1 MEEDRRTTPRLWQ
14 GGPWEH
20 PAAPVC
26 PPVLESIPSRGRGTT
41 PAVGPRGRSRHIW
54 FGFAIF
60 LVLIAGLTVSAV
72 YLSLFG
78 MPDAV
83 LSLLPDQSYAD
94 AFEQQPVSQET
105 TIPRAETGGTA
116 TMELVQLGGETLTLQ
131 EIYEKN
137 IPSIVYIQARQQNG
151 TSAGSGVVLSAD
163 GYILTNEHVIAG
175 ASYAE
180 VILYDNT
187 ILEARL
193 VGYNT
198 ANDLAVLKVEAEDL
212 VPAEFGNSGQL
223 QVGDRVVA
231 IGNPL
236 GSTLRGTMTEGI
248 VSAIDRNVEVEGTTM
263 SLIQTTA
270 ALNSG
275 NSGGA
280 LINDRGQVVGIT
292 TLKMMSEYETIE
304 GLGFAIP
311 TRFAKGI
318 VDQLIA
324 TGQASTPALGITV
337 VVDVAQYGGLLVREV
352 APNSDAWDKGLRAED
367 IIVAANGVPI
377 TDNNTLNVIKE
388 PMRVG
393 DTITLTVRRGEETLE
408 FEIVLMDSE
417 LF

>member
-26 PPVLESIPSRGRGTT
+26 PPVLESIPSRSRGTT